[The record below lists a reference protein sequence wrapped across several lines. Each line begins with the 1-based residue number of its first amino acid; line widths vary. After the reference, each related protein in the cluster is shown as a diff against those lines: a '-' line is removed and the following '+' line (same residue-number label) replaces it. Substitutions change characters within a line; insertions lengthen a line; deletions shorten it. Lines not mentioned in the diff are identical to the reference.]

1 MGVRFPR
8 LLRQL
13 AEQKKNGSKVSV
25 TLLPWWWLVIVCR
38 HILMCVVFT
47 AQMASR
53 RMRAMVTPE
62 VILP

>member
-1 MGVRFPR
+1 MDVRFPDR
-8 LLRQL
+8 SGNWRS
-13 AEQKKNGSKVSV
+13 KKNGSKVSV
-25 TLLPWWWLVIVCR
+25 SLLPCVWIVMVCC

-53 RMRAMVTPE
+53 RTRAMMAPV